1 MLYADCINLNEYA
14 QLSSKTH
21 AVIAANAAR
30 SDPDWRYSV
39 VRIFSKTQ
47 HKVNEGSIFGPW
59 KACQTLA
66 LMHDAVVLI
75 FGPIKKYQRHFDQ
88 ADRPSNLF
96 VYGGHTPYDLSRKAQ
111 ELLKRGAEHV
121 CNDYTAFD
129 QSQRGEAVV
138 LERLKMQRLCIPEE
152 LIKMHIELKTSI
164 ESQFGPLT
172 CMRLTGESGTYEDNT
187 DYNLAII
194 YSEYDIVDEAVFASG
209 DDSLISPLPNTN
221 SLWPSIEP
229 LLHVGF
235 KKEHTTEGL
244 FCGYYLGADGAVRAP
259 RALFAKICAA
269 VSDSSI
275 TDKMASYLTE
285 FNVGHSLGQ
294 SM

>member
-1 MLYADCINLNEYA
+1 
-14 QLSSKTH
+14 
-21 AVIAANAAR
+21 
-30 SDPDWRYSV
+30 
-39 VRIFSKTQ
+39 
-47 HKVNEGSIFGPW
+47 
-59 KACQTLA
+59 
-66 LMHDAVVLI
+66 MHDAVVLI

-172 CMRLTGESGTYEDNT
+172 CMRLTGEPGTYDDNT

-209 DDSLISPLPNTN
+209 DDTLISPLPNTN

-259 RALFAKICAA
+259 RALFAKI
-269 VSDSSI
+269 
-275 TDKMASYLTE
+275 
-285 FNVGHSLGQ
+285 
-294 SM
+294 